1 MKKILLTLFACL
13 SLTSCGMMI
22 DENETLIVGK
32 VDTEL
37 TSGLYKYTIRLYNPS
52 GKYGSVITYYCED
65 KDTFYAE
72 PGDTIK
78 LVNISKERRE

>member
-1 MKKILLTLFACL
+1 MKKILLTLFVCL
-13 SLTSCGMMI
+13 TLTRCGLMI
-22 DENETLIVGK
+22 VEEETLIVGK
-32 VDTEL
+32 VDTEI

>member
-1 MKKILLTLFACL
+1 MKKILLTLFVCL
-13 SLTSCGMMI
+13 TLTSCQLIMV
-22 DENETLIVGK
+22 EEEALIVGK

-78 LVNISKERRE
+78 LVNISKERTK